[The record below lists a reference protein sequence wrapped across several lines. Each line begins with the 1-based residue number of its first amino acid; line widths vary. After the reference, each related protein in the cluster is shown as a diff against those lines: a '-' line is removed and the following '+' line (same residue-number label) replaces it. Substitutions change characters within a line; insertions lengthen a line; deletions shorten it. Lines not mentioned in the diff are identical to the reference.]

1 MGTLE
6 KLLIATICIN
16 IVVTIAF
23 FACWILQVKINRL
36 TQSVLQ
42 DILNAWIKYD
52 KAVDELSSS
61 VNEAYLNLAW
71 EIDKAKKGLEK
82 SNKAAVFAVWL
93 WNAVLDFSK
102 IKDVCDDNC
111 KSKGRRAKAE
121 WTEGDRPRR
130 EYTRRDNAA

>member
-61 VNEAYLNLAW
+61 VSEAYLKLAW
-71 EIDKAKKGLEK
+71 EIDKAKEELEK
-82 SNKAAVFAVWL
+82 DNKAAVFAVWL

-121 WTEGDRPRR
+121 WTEGDRPCRKHARR
-130 EYTRRDNAA
+130 SNAA

>member
-23 FACWILQVKINRL
+23 FACWILQVKINKL
-36 TQSVLQ
+36 SQSVLQ
-42 DILNAWIKYD
+42 DILSAWIKYD

-61 VNEAYLNLAW
+61 VKEAYLNLGE
-71 EIDKAKKGLEK
+71 EIDKAKKEIEK
-82 SNKAAVFAVWL
+82 DNKAAVFAVWL

-130 EYTRRDNAA
+130 KYTRRDNAA